1 MNAPEDVVPT
11 TEVIKKL
18 DTVLAPPK
26 QEEPGSNLWAILFW
40 SSAALL
46 AADLLAIT
54 LISQKIQEEKKRLRR
69 ARKNAAKAN
78 TQAQKPAQKPAQAPR
93 AAQPLYDTE
102 VTATATQ
109 VGTIHQMGRREYQ
122 QDSLGHTA
130 VLNNRGL
137 LAVVA
142 DGMGGLSGGEKVSQ
156 KIVMDTLSL
165 GNQLQPGQVN
175 GALWKILDTV
185 NANVNRTLGPD
196 GLYKSG
202 STMIAVLVVDGRFQW
217 ISVGDS
223 RIYLYRQG
231 YANQL
236 NQDHDQ
242 LQVLMADVLSGR
254 RTMEEVLRNPDGRKL
269 TSFLGMGQLK
279 HVDGSHGAIALEP
292 GDRLVL
298 MSDGIYNIIPEGR
311 LADVLKRY
319 PDTEQAASV
328 LDRMIRDSNHPHQD
342 NYTAIILGF

>member
-1 MNAPEDVVPT
+1 MLPSHPVSVTLSPAINNEDT
-11 TEVIKKL
+11 T
-18 DTVLAPPK
+18 D
-26 QEEPGSNLWAILFW
+26 GSIWAILFW

-46 AADLLAIT
+46 ALDLLAIT
-54 LISQKIQEEKKRLRR
+54 LISRQIQEEKKRLKRV
-69 ARKNAAKAN
+69 RKSLAHTDAH
-78 TQAQKPAQKPAQAPR
+78 AQMPAQAPR
-93 AAQPLYDTE
+93 RPMQPVSSTE
-102 VTATATQ
+102 MIVAATQ

-130 VLNNRGL
+130 VLNNNGL
-137 LAVVA
+137 LAIVA

-156 KIVMDTLSL
+156 QIVMDALAF
-165 GNQLQPGQVN
+165 GHQLQPGQVN
-175 GALWKILDTV
+175 GALWKMVDTV
-185 NANVNRTLGPD
+185 NASVNRTLGPD

-202 STMIAVLVVDGRFQW
+202 STLISVLVYDGRFQW

-242 LQVLMADVLSGR
+242 LQVWMADVLSGR
-254 RTMEEVLRNPDGRKL
+254 RTIEETLRHPDGRKL

-279 HVDGSHGAIALEP
+279 YVDGSQGSIALEP
-292 GDRLVL
+292 GDRLLLV
-298 MSDGIYNIIPEGR
+298 SDGVYNILNEDR

-319 PDTEQAASV
+319 PDAEQAASV
-328 LDRMIRDSNHPHQD
+328 MDRMIRDSNHPHQD
-342 NYTAIILGF
+342 NYTAIILAF